1 MVPFDDPTA
10 FGADILR
17 TLDRRES
24 FDPAVLR
31 ASVERRFGADFVA
44 ERLHVAYREALA
56 RRSPPSA
63 EADPTLAGPPI
74 GLAPAEERA
83 SSDARIVDPVPADAP
98 GPGALRPIV
107 VA

>member
-24 FDPAVLR
+24 FDPTALR

-63 EADPTLAGPPI
+63 DADPTLAPPSI
-74 GLAPAEERA
+74 GLAPAEEQA
-83 SSDARIVDPVPADAP
+83 SSDARIVDPVP
-98 GPGALRPIV
+98 PGAPRPRTLR
-107 VA
+107 